1 MNHMKWLARGAGM
14 TALLLVSTSPAF
26 AQSKTDR
33 ARMAITEAH
42 AKVDA
47 AVKVGAVGEAPRL
60 VAQAQAALRTA
71 EEDLHRSHEY
81 NAIEDAHHASQ
92 LADQALGYAE
102 QAKREDAVANRDRA
116 AAAEQAAAAEHAR
129 SASAEAA
136 ASAAQESAAD
146 ANARA
151 DAAQQAA
158 SASAAEAAAAR
169 ATPAPAPVTTVAV
182 ERETT
187 TAPATTTRVVTR
199 PVAKKKVV
207 RRTASRTVR
216 TVPAATKTK
225 TTTTITTAPSQ

>member
-1 MNHMKWLARGAGM
+1 MRYSRWMARGAGIS
-14 TALLLVSTSPAF
+14 ALLIVSVSPAF

-71 EEDLHRSHEY
+71 EEDLARSHELS
-81 NAIEDAHHASQ
+81 AIEDAHHASQ
-92 LADQALGYAE
+92 LADEALGLAE
-102 QAKREDAVANRDRA
+102 QGKREDAVAARERTA
-116 AAAEQAAAAEHAR
+116 EAEQAAANERAR
-129 SASAEAA
+129 SASAESA
-136 ASAAQESAAD
+136 ASAAQESAAN

-169 ATPAPAPVTTVAV
+169 AAPPPPAPTTTVTV
-182 ERETT
+182 EREVH
-187 TAPATTTRVVTR
+187 ATTVPVATR
-199 PVAKKKVV
+199 PVVKRKVV
-207 RRTASRTVR
+207 RRVATRHTAVR
-216 TVPAATKTK
+216 RVPVSNTK
-225 TTTTITTAPSQ
+225 TTTTITTTPNQ